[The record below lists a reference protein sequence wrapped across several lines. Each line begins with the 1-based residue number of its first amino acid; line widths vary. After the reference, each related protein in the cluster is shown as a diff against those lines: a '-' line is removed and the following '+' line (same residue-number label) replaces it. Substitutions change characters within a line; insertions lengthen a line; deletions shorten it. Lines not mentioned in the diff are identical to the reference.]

1 MTGRSDDLLVDAI
14 GWLEADA
21 AVQDG
26 LGEDGAIYPI
36 QLAQGAYDDDAVNDA
51 VNDADPRI
59 FVAASVLESS
69 RDELW
74 APTTLRLRVIVDGT
88 RAFVESAGMKAL
100 ITLKSD
106 VIETLTRQR
115 GGYDTDGVASDAEIA
130 WSDSIGR
137 YLGAVE
143 LTYNRQK
150 IHQTHG

>member
-14 GWLEADA
+14 GWLEADD

-36 QLAQGAYDDDAVNDA
+36 QLAQGAYDDDT

-130 WSDSIGR
+130 WSEGIGR

>member
-36 QLAQGAYDDDAVNDA
+36 QLAQGAYDDDT

-59 FVAASVLESS
+59 FVSASVLESS

-88 RAFVESAGMKAL
+88 RSLVESAGMQAL

-115 GGYDTDGVASDAEIA
+115 AGYDTDGVASDAEIA
-130 WSDSIGR
+130 WSEGIGR

-143 LTYNRQK
+143 LIYNRQK
-150 IHQTHG
+150 IHQSHG